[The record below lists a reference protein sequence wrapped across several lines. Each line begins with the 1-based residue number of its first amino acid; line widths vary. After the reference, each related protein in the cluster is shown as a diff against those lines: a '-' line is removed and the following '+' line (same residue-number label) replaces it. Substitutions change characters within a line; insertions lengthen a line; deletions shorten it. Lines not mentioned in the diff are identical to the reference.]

1 MVYSD
6 QAFSEENADDRRD
19 RHLKSRP
26 RDRRISKTDRM
37 FARGSRGKLR
47 RVTCVQLAI
56 SEIRYKRR
64 IRYSYPMEYWPPTTP
79 MTTTVYTLVC
89 RARLKKTPT
98 GQREK
103 EEHEGESIA
112 RVFLRSTI
120 GRTNTSRYLQCTYCS
135 PSLLLS
141 DTFLPPAVSVC
152 SVVCTFPPP
161 GTLHRSS
168 YLATHPRIFPP
179 DPPVRYPGLS
189 RNYRRFLPV
198 VHGLLCCESIG
209 RNPGTAA
216 RDRSELRATTRD
228 RAAPLTM
235 KNAY

>member
-6 QAFSEENADDRRD
+6 QPFSEENADDRRD

-64 IRYSYPMEYWPPTTP
+64 IRYSYPMEYWPPPTPPTPTPTPTTP

-168 YLATHPRIFPP
+168 SQHSQHILLYFLRTLRSGTRGCPGIIAASFLSSMVSFAASRSVEIPGQPREIA
-179 DPPVRYPGLS
+179 
-189 RNYRRFLPV
+189 RNYER
-198 VHGLLCCESIG
+198 
-209 RNPGTAA
+209 
-216 RDRSELRATTRD
+216 
-228 RAAPLTM
+228 
-235 KNAY
+235 